1 MLSKKI
7 IKSINGQINKELY
20 SAYLYLGMAS
30 YSASIGLNGFSNWFS
45 VQVKEELTH
54 AEKMYNYVAQ
64 QSGRVTLSGITEPP
78 QDFSSPANLFERTL
92 EHERKVTGFIN
103 ELVAIAR
110 GEKDNA
116 TEIFLQWFVT
126 EQVEE
131 ESNASEILQKLR
143 LVGKDGNG
151 LLLIDSDLAQRVFVP
166 PAKPQ

>member
-30 YSASIGLNGFSNWFS
+30 YSASIGLNGFSDWFS
-45 VQVKEELTH
+45 
-54 AEKMYNYVAQ
+54 EKMYNYVAQ

-131 ESNASEILQKLR
+131 EKNTKAVAQKIKMAGNAGQ
-143 LVGKDGNG
+143 G
-151 LLLIDSDLAQRVFVP
+151 LLLVNQELAARVFAP
-166 PAKPQ
+166 PVGFSFTGTAP